1 MSSLTMRVNGQEV
14 TVEVSPGAMLVDVLR
29 DQLGLTGVKV
39 GCGEGECGACTVL
52 LDGEP
57 VASCITPALKAQGR
71 DVLTVEGLA
80 CPPSVPF
87 DKLTATPA
95 TSTRSGS
102 TRGGRAGSPKGGE
115 VLHPI
120 QKAFLAE
127 GAVQCGFCTPGMLL
141 AAKSLLDRN
150 PDPTDDDIREWFAG
164 HLCRCTGYNT
174 IIAAVQRAAAALRDG
189 TDIELDFGAD
199 PNVVGRAVVRKDG
212 VAKVT
217 GAHLY
222 GADRNPRLVAGAGG
236 EETLHAAAVFSVYPY
251 AELLAMDTSRAEAMA
266 GVVAVFTAKDVP
278 GRNGYGIIIPHQ
290 PVFVPEGE
298 RVRSIGDVLALV
310 VAESEAVA
318 RAAVERVRVEYREL
332 EGVFSPREALAPDAP
347 ILHPP
352 RPGDEPSNVM
362 YGTHV
367 EKGDVEAAIAEADVV
382 VEGTFRT
389 PFIEHGYLEP
399 EAGTA
404 AWDAPGTGAASIAGG
419 GAPGTGAASIAGDDA
434 LGTGAASRAGGDAP
448 GAGAA
453 SIAGGDA
460 AGTGAASE
468 EKGVV
473 TVWMAS
479 QAVTFHHRG
488 VAEVL
493 GLPLEQV
500 RLVHVS
506 PGGGFGARNDM
517 SLHPYLA
524 LAAYHVRRPVKMVLT
539 RAESLRFHTKRHAM
553 EHTARLGATRDGRL
567 VALTCDILADTGA
580 YSSAGIPVLDQATL
594 FATGPYEIPNV
605 RIKGLSVYTNNVPC
619 GAMRGFGLP
628 QSAFAIESLMDELT
642 ERLGMSPFELRRIN
656 GLRPG
661 STTATGQVLIES
673 VPFVET
679 LKELEGALEAA
690 KAGLPP
696 PAPGHK
702 RGVGVASCY
711 KNVGLGLGM
720 PEPAGVGIDL
730 MPDGR
735 VLVRFGGA
743 DLGQGADTVVA
754 QMAAQALGLP
764 YTLIDVLACDTA
776 RTPDGGITSAS
787 RTTFMSGNAVVEAAP
802 LFLERL
808 RVELPDDATLTAET
822 LADLAARLQAKARTI
837 SVEHTY
843 NPPPTFSLEA
853 TAADERTN
861 FVSFSYA
868 TQAAIVDV
876 DEASGEV
883 HVRKII
889 AAHDVGRTINPHGA
903 RGQIEGS
910 CLMGLGYAL
919 SEEFILD
926 CGHLATD
933 TLAKVGIPAIKETPP
948 VEVLLIEDPDPN
960 GPYGAKG
967 IAEAAAIPTAPAIV
981 NAIYDA
987 IGVRIRQLPATPDR
1001 VTAELSGGGLG
1012 TILPTEVM

>member
-1 MSSLTMRVNGQEV
+1 MGTLAMRVNRQEISV
-14 TVEVSPGAMLVDVLR
+14 DVAPGAMLVDVLR

-71 DVLTVEGLA
+71 HVLTVEGLA
-80 CPPSVPF
+80 GP
-87 DKLTATPA
+87 DGA
-95 TSTRSGS
+95 
-102 TRGGRAGSPKGGE
+102 
-115 VLHPI
+115 LHPI

-141 AAKSLLDRN
+141 AAQALLDQN
-150 PDPTDDDIREWFAG
+150 PDPTDDEIREWFTG

-174 IIAAVQRAAAALRDG
+174 IIAAVHRAAAALRDG
-189 TDIELDFGAD
+189 TDILLDFGED
-199 PNVVGRAVVRKDG
+199 SNVVGRAVVRKDG
-212 VAKVT
+212 VPKVT
-217 GAHLY
+217 GTHRY
-222 GADRNPRLVAGAGG
+222 GADWKPQLGPGAKDGG
-236 EETLHAAAVFSVYPY
+236 ALHAVAIFSQHPY
-251 AELLAMDTSRAEAMA
+251 AELLALDTSQAEAMA
-266 GVVAVFTAKDVP
+266 GVVAVLTAEDVP
-278 GRNGYGIIIPHQ
+278 GRNSFGIIIPHQ
-290 PVFVPEGE
+290 PVFVPVGG
-298 RVRSIGDVLALV
+298 RVRSISDVLALV
-310 VAESEAVA
+310 VAESEASA
-318 RAAVERVRVEYREL
+318 RAAAEQVRVEYREL
-332 EGVFSPREALAPDAP
+332 AGVFSPHEALAPDAP

-362 YGTHV
+362 YATHV
-367 EKGDVEAAIAEADVV
+367 ERGDVEAAMAKADVV
-382 VEGTFRT
+382 VVFTFRT
-389 PFIEHGYLEP
+389 PFIEHAYLEP
-399 EAGTA
+399 EAGA
-404 AWDAPGTGAASIAGG
+404 AALD
-419 GAPGTGAASIAGDDA
+419 GDD
-434 LGTGAASRAGGDAP
+434 
-448 GAGAA
+448 
-453 SIAGGDA
+453 
-460 AGTGAASE
+460 
-468 EKGVV
+468 VV

-479 QAVTFHHRG
+479 QAVSFHHRG

-493 GLPLEQV
+493 GLPLEKV

-506 PGGGFGARNDM
+506 PGGAFGARNDM

-524 LAAYHVRRPVKMVLT
+524 LAAFHARRPVNMDLT

-553 EHTARLGATRDGRL
+553 EHTVRLGATHDGRL

-594 FATGPYEIPNV
+594 FATGPYDIPNL
-605 RIKGLSVYTNNVPC
+605 RIKGLSVYTNNVAC
-619 GAMRGFGLP
+619 GAMRGFGIP
-628 QSAFAIESLMDELT
+628 QSAFAIESLVDEVA
-642 ERLGMSPFELRRIN
+642 EKLGISPFELRRIN

-661 STTATGQVLIES
+661 SRTATGQVLAES

-679 LKELEGALEAA
+679 LTQLEKALEAT
-690 KAGLPP
+690 KAELPP
-696 PAPGHK
+696 PAAGHR

-711 KNVGLGLGM
+711 KNVGLGLGL
-720 PEPAGVGIDL
+720 PEPTGAAIEL
-730 MPDGR
+730 TPEGR
-735 VLVRFGGA
+735 FLVRFGGA
-743 DLGQGADTVVA
+743 DLGQGADTVIA
-754 QMAAQALGLP
+754 QIAAHALGVP
-764 YTLIDVLACDTA
+764 YTDVDVLACDTA

-802 LFLERL
+802 LFLAQL
-808 RVELPDDATLTAET
+808 KAELPGET
-822 LADLAARLQAKARTI
+822 RFTTEALVQLAARLQAEGRTL

-853 TAADERTN
+853 SGEDERVN

-883 HVRKII
+883 HVRKIV

-926 CGHLATD
+926 RGYLATD
-933 TLAKVGIPAIKETPP
+933 TLAKVGIPVIKDAPP

-967 IAEAAAIPTAPAIV
+967 IAEAAAIPTAPAII

-987 IGVRIRQLPATPDR
+987 VGVRIRRLPATPDR
-1001 VTAELSGGGLG
+1001 VTAEVSKTGAVSRSNRGV
-1012 TILPTEVM
+1012 EA